1 MTQTPIL
8 SVGILLR
15 NRIEFTFHSP
25 YRLTGTEK
33 TFEGHH
39 YAIYEEGSVTF
50 EGEKFN
56 ELAFVPVQEENA
68 TFTLKDVT
76 IGIDFHWERDEDQ
89 TFEGCLSII
98 IEKESLRA
106 INKLSIEAYLRS
118 VISSEMSA
126 TSSMDLLKA
135 HTVISRSWV
144 LSQVENKKKNGS
156 TESTQISEG
165 KFIKWYDR
173 DDHIDFDVCADDHC
187 QRYQGITRITA
198 PLVKEAV
205 ESTRGE
211 VLTYDDKICDARF
224 SKCCGG
230 VAEKF
235 ESCWQE
241 ESHPY
246 LVPFYDHADGVHSN
260 DLPADLTNEEEATKW
275 IMSDPE
281 AFCNTQDKH
290 ILQQVLNHYDQETAD
305 FYRWKVVYTQAEIQQ
320 LINTKAPVDFGE
332 IIDLI
337 PVKRG
342 PSGRLIELKI
352 VGTKATMII
361 GKELEIRKVLSN
373 SHLYSSAF
381 VVERTLDDNQSIPTS
396 FTLYGAG
403 WGHGA
408 GLCQIGA
415 AVMSEKGYD
424 YQTILNHYFRG
435 STLQKRY

>member
-1 MTQTPIL
+1 MTQTPVL

-25 YRLTGTEK
+25 YQLTGTEK
-33 TFEGHH
+33 TFEGQH
-39 YAIYEEGSVTF
+39 YAIYDEEGIMF
-50 EGEKFN
+50 EGEKFH
-56 ELAFVPVQEENA
+56 ELAFTPVHEENA

-98 IEKESLRA
+98 TEKKSLRA

-144 LSQVENKKKNGS
+144 LSQVENKKKCGA

-205 ESTRGE
+205 ESTKGE

-246 LVPFYDHADGVHSN
+246 LVPFYDHANGVHSN

-275 IMSDPE
+275 IMNDPE

-320 LINTKAPVDFGE
+320 LIYTKAPVDFGE

-337 PVKRG
+337 PIKRG

-396 FTLYGAG
+396 FTLFGAG

-415 AVMSEKGYD
+415 AVMSEEGYD